1 MSPVLC
7 SLLARLNKLLMPR
20 EKNDGKGRL
29 GGRAAGTPNKITVL
43 TKEIIQEFVAEN
55 YDAAFDA
62 WKAIKNPKQK
72 FEMFLK
78 LLEFIMPRMASVE
91 FNPGD
96 TTPDWM
102 EKLTKLR
109 EGK

>member
-1 MSPVLC
+1 MGKPG
-7 SLLARLNKLLMPR
+7 RQKG
-20 EKNDGKGRL
+20 DGKGRL

-43 TKEIIQEFVAEN
+43 TKEMIQEFAAEN
-55 YDAAFDA
+55 YEDACQA

-96 TTPDWM
+96 ATPDFM
-102 EKLTKLR
+102 LKLKQLSETK
-109 EGK
+109 

>member
-1 MSPVLC
+1 MGKPG
-7 SLLARLNKLLMPR
+7 RQKG
-20 EKNDGKGRL
+20 DGKGRL

-62 WKAIKNPKQK
+62 WKAIKHPKQK

-96 TTPDWM
+96 STPDWM
-102 EKLTKLR
+102 LKLR
-109 EGK
+109 QLSETK

>member
-1 MSPVLC
+1 MGKPG
-7 SLLARLNKLLMPR
+7 RQKG
-20 EKNDGKGRL
+20 DGKGRL

-43 TKEIIQEFVAEN
+43 TKEIIQEFAAEN
-55 YDAAFDA
+55 YEEAFNA

-72 FEMFLK
+72 FEMFMK

-96 TTPDWM
+96 ATPDFM
-102 EKLTKLR
+102 LKLKQLSETK
-109 EGK
+109 